1 MKTVSLAVARRYA
14 RALLEVAPQEGSA
27 EKLRDEIRSA
37 VALLSEHKD
46 LAAALTHPALP
57 HERKARVTEAIWTSA
72 RASAVFRRLMALL
85 VEHDRVDLLPAIEA
99 AFTAQWNDQRRVA
112 TAEIVSA
119 TELEAGQTSAITAV
133 FERITSRRVEA
144 KSSLDPALLGG
155 VLVRIGGRSYD
166 GTVSGRLRGLRERL
180 AKGA

>member
-14 RALLEVAPQEGSA
+14 RALLEVALQDGAA

-37 VALLSEHKD
+37 VELLSEHKD
-46 LAAALTHPALP
+46 LAAALTHPALA
-57 HERKARVTEAIWTSA
+57 HERKARVAEAIWTPA
-72 RASAVFRRLMALL
+72 RASVLFRRLIALL
-85 VEHDRVDLLPAIEA
+85 VDRDRMDLLPAIET
-99 AFTAQWNDQRRVA
+99 AFTAQWNDHRQVA

-119 TELEAGQTSAITAV
+119 RELEAGETKAV
-133 FERITSRRVEA
+133 AAALEKVTSRRVEA
-144 KSSLDPALLGG
+144 TSSLDPALLGG

-166 GTVSGRLRGLRERL
+166 GTVRGRLRALRERL

>member
-14 RALLEVAPQEGSA
+14 RALLDVALQDESA

-37 VALLSEHKD
+37 AALLAEHED
-46 LAAALTHPALP
+46 LAAALTHPAIS
-57 HERKARVTEAIWTSA
+57 HERKASVAAAIWSA
-72 RASAVFRRLMALL
+72 PRASTLLRRLMALL
-85 VEHDRVDLLPAIEA
+85 VEHDRVGLLPAIEV
-99 AFTAQWNDQRRVA
+99 AFTSQWNEHRHVA

-119 TELEAGQTSAITAV
+119 VELDAGETKAVTAV
-133 FERITSRRVEA
+133 FEKVTSRRVEA
-144 KSSLDPALLGG
+144 QSTLDPALLGG

-166 GTVSGRLRGLRERL
+166 GTVRGRLLALREQL